1 VEQWSARESRSASIS
16 LTATPDSG
24 LVLLLQDPFSTLYNN
39 NSSRGPSSSKGP
51 RPRCKVIK
59 PLSVKLFNVLM
70 SFSLQILEVK
80 ICSDSRSL
88 RGQFRIRMTGS
99 AVTVAREVTLLVL
112 APNHVL
118 APTRLLQHSRLLA
131 ATTRPR

>member
-16 LTATPDSG
+16 LIATLDSG
-24 LVLLLQDPFSTLYNN
+24 LVLLLQDPFSTLYSNN
-39 NSSRGPSSSKGP
+39 SSSKGP

-59 PLSVKLFNVLM
+59 PLNVKLFNVLM

-80 ICSDSRSL
+80 ICSDNRSL
-88 RGQFRIRMTGS
+88 RGQFRIRMMGS
-99 AVTVAREVTLLVL
+99 VVTVVREVTLLVL